1 MLWKG
6 LTLNPTNIKL
16 YFIKPGLFNI
26 LQRSLQ
32 LDQQKN
38 LAFSQKPEPL
48 QRTYVFLLLF
58 FLVESLL
65 KRVRQSLDRFSCKTK
80 TKIICF
86 TEKVGTCW
94 SNWSHKRAENR
105 KEEMPKEA
113 ALSAKNQA
121 IYEFI
126 TTSTISNKQ

>member
-16 YFIKPGLFNI
+16 YFIKPGLINI

-38 LAFSQKPEPL
+38 LAFSQKPDPL

-80 TKIICF
+80 TKIIYF
-86 TEKVGTCW
+86 IKIKTKIIFLQKKLGLADLIDLIREQKIEKKKCQIVFKDLKVKTL
-94 SNWSHKRAENR
+94 NR
-105 KEEMPKEA
+105 
-113 ALSAKNQA
+113 
-121 IYEFI
+121 
-126 TTSTISNKQ
+126 